1 MISKLW
7 NAVCDY
13 KDIYQ
18 VQKCCI
24 FKCWLHSNYNPTNLF
39 RMKNLGPFLTR
50 KESTCIPVLISTG
63 IYFIPLL
70 CIYYFKSFLQIH
82 IQLCCCFSKI
92 PVVSCSEVVPERQI
106 FYVLM
111 FIILMNVSTNGS
123 PWLTHVLLKQQYATV
138 FQNLIRR
145 VSTLLLKFKL
155 LNIYVNVV
163 LFS

>member
-1 MISKLW
+1 M
-7 NAVCDY
+7 
-13 KDIYQ
+13 
-18 VQKCCI
+18 
-24 FKCWLHSNYNPTNLF
+24 
-39 RMKNLGPFLTR
+39 
-50 KESTCIPVLISTG
+50 
-63 IYFIPLL
+63 
-70 CIYYFKSFLQIH
+70 
-82 IQLCCCFSKI
+82 
-92 PVVSCSEVVPERQI
+92 VPERQI

-123 PWLTHVLLKQQYATV
+123 PWLTHVLLKQQSATV